1 MAVVKRMPQK
11 TGRIRTE
18 RVRLILKAAE
28 QEFAQHGYR
37 GATVQ
42 RIADLANLPKPN
54 VLYYFSNKQEIYD
67 KVLNNILNLWD
78 DKLNEFLPEDD
89 PAQSLERYIRS
100 KVEVSRKYPIAS
112 RIFASEIIH
121 GGEQLSPTMKAST
134 QQWVQNKVD
143 IFQHWIDEGKM
154 TQTDPLHLI
163 FMIWGS
169 TQHYADYEKQI
180 CFVMKKKKLP
190 ASVYEKAADTICD
203 VVLRG
208 CGLKA

>member
-28 QEFAQHGYR
+28 QEFALNGYK

-67 KVLNNILNLWD
+67 EVLNNILNLWN
-78 DKLNEFLPEDD
+78 DKLNEFHPEDD
-89 PAQSLERYIRS
+89 PAESLERYIRS
-100 KVEVSRKYPIAS
+100 KVEVSRKYPTAS

-121 GGEQLSPTMKAST
+121 GGQQLSSSMKTST
-134 QQWVQNKVD
+134 QEWVKNKVD
-143 IFQHWIDEGKM
+143 IFQHWMDEGKM
-154 TQTDPLHLI
+154 AHIEPMHLI
-163 FMIWGS
+163 FLIWGS

-180 CFVMKKKKLP
+180 CWVMKKKKLP
-190 ASVYEKAADTICD
+190 ASEYEKAADTICNI
-203 VVLRG
+203 VLRG

>member
-1 MAVVKRMPQK
+1 MAEVKPIPRK

-18 RVRLILKAAE
+18 RVRLIMKAAE
-28 QEFAQHGYR
+28 QEFARHGYG

-42 RIADLANLPKPN
+42 RIAELAHLPKPT
-54 VLYYFSNKQEIYD
+54 VLYYFSNKQKMYD
-67 KVLNNILNLWD
+67 EVLNNILRLWNNE
-78 DKLNEFLPEDD
+78 LNHLHPEDD

-121 GGEQLSPTMKAST
+121 GCQQLSPSMKAST
-134 QQWVQNKVD
+134 QQWFKNTTDV
-143 IFQHWIDEGKM
+143 FQHWMDEGKM
-154 TQTDPLHLI
+154 LRMEAMHLI

-180 CFVMKKKKLP
+180 CMIMNTKKLP
-190 ASVYEKAADTICD
+190 ASTYEKAADTLCD
-203 VVLRG
+203 IVLRG